1 MKKRIVGLRAK
12 FIMALLAVG
21 IIPFMILGAVSHTN
35 TLRALTNQA
44 FNQYKSIRNL
54 KKSQIELFFSDCKRD
69 VEMMARTPGLIDAF
83 KSFKIG
89 FSTGGGFTGGQFR
102 GLKEGRFEAPE
113 IYRDT
118 HRRYFPLFEYHLKQ
132 YGYADIF
139 LLDAVQGNII
149 FTVAKNS
156 DFGQRVTA
164 MDSPLRGAWQ
174 AALQGQYSISDT
186 GLYAPA
192 GKIPVQFAT
201 APIREDGVIIGVV
214 ALQIPTVHIT
224 KIMAERTGMGKL
236 GEVIL
241 VGTDGLMRSDAF
253 LDADKRSVKASLA
266 HPEEGRMDIEPVRAA
281 LSGQTGEMISTD
293 HNGNTVFSA
302 YAPLSMGE
310 TTWAVIAYVHE
321 SEALAPVKKLQKTMG
336 LIALGGIVLIVVFAF
351 FFAGSIT
358 RPVEM
363 GTRFAE
369 QMVRGDFTQ
378 TLNIHRRDEI
388 GVLADSL
395 NGMIKGLRSLIRELA
410 QGSETLSSASTQL
423 SAISGQL
430 SAGAEETSAR
440 SNTVATAAEE
450 MSANMNSVAAATEE
464 ASTNMNMVAAASEQM
479 TATISEIAESAEKAR
494 HITHTAVTE
503 AREASDTVDQL
514 GHAAREIG
522 KVTESITEI
531 SEQTNL
537 LALNATIEA
546 ARAGDAGRGFAV
558 VANEIKELAK
568 QASKASDEIKRRI
581 HGIQES
587 TEGTVSQIGR
597 ITAVINQVN
606 EIVSTIAAAVEE
618 QSVTTR
624 EIAGNVTHAAQGMAE
639 VTENVAQS
647 STVAGEIA
655 RDIAQVNQSAEE
667 ISASSSQV
675 SLSAEDLNKLA
686 ERLKIRV
693 DQCKV

>member
-12 FIMALLAVG
+12 FIMALLTVG
-21 IIPFMILGAVSHTN
+21 VIPFMVLGLVSHTN
-35 TLRALTNQA
+35 TVSALTDQA

-54 KKSQIELFFSDCKRD
+54 KKSQIELFFSDRKGD
-69 VEMMARTPGLIDAF
+69 VEMMVHTPYVIDAF
-83 KSFKIG
+83 KSF
-89 FSTGGGFTGGQFR
+89 STGFTRGEFR

-113 IYRDT
+113 FYISV
-118 HRRYFPLFEYHLKQ
+118 HNRYFPLFEYHLKH

-139 LLDAVQGNII
+139 LLDAKQGDIVFN
-149 FTVAKNS
+149 VAKNS

-164 MDSPLRGAWQ
+164 MDSPLKSVWQ
-174 AALQGQYSISDT
+174 AAVQGQVSISDT
-186 GLYAPA
+186 RLYAPSGNTPA
-192 GKIPVQFAT
+192 QFVA
-201 APIREDGVIIGVV
+201 APIREAGTIIGVV
-214 ALQIPTVHIT
+214 ALQISTAQIT
-224 KIMAERTGMGKL
+224 KLMSERTGMGKL
-236 GEVIL
+236 GEVFL
-241 VGTDGLMRSDAF
+241 VGSDKLMRSDAF
-253 LDADKRSVKASLA
+253 LDSENRSVNASFA
-266 HPEEGRMDIEPVRAA
+266 HPERGKADIEPVRAA
-281 LSGQTGEMISTD
+281 LAGQTGEMISVD
-293 HNGNTVFSA
+293 YNGNTVLSA
-302 YAPLSMGE
+302 YTPLVIGD
-310 TTWAVIAYVHE
+310 TTWAMIAQVHK
-321 SEALAPVKKLQKTMG
+321 SEALASVSHLQKTMG
-336 LIALGGIVLIVVFAF
+336 MIALGGIVLIIVFAF

-358 RPVEM
+358 RPMEM

-369 QMVRGDFTQ
+369 KMATGDFTQ
-378 TLNIHRRDEI
+378 TLDIHRKDEI

-395 NGMIKGLRSLIRELA
+395 NSLIKGLGSLIRELA

-423 SAISGQL
+423 SAISGQM
-430 SAGAEETSAR
+430 STGAERTSSR
-440 SNTVATAAEE
+440 SNTVAAAAEE
-450 MSANMNSVAAATEE
+450 MSANMSSVAASTEE
-464 ASTNMNMVAAASEQM
+464 ASINMNMVAAASEQM

-494 HITHTAVTE
+494 RITHTAVTE

-514 GHAAREIG
+514 GLAAREIG

-568 QASKASDEIKRRI
+568 QAAQASDEIKKRI
-581 HGIQES
+581 HGIQAS

-655 RDIAQVNQSAEE
+655 RDIAQVNQSAKE
-667 ISASSSQV
+667 ISTSSSQV
-675 SLSAEDLNKLA
+675 SSSAEALNKLA

-693 DQCKV
+693 DRCKV